1 MSDHGRGT
9 TNAARLAALGI
20 ELPSVP
26 APAGA
31 YVPALRHAD
40 LVIVSGQLPIVDGAL
55 LATGVVGDGGHD
67 VAAAAALAAVCA
79 RNVLAA
85 AAAAAGDVDALASV
99 LSVRVFV
106 ASAPGFSEQHLVA
119 DGASD
124 LFAQVLGVGSVH
136 ARAAV
141 GVVSLPR
148 GAPVEVEA
156 MLAVAA

>member
-20 ELPSVP
+20 QLPSVP
-26 APAGA
+26 TPAGA

-67 VAAAAALAAVCA
+67 VTTAAALAAVCA

-85 AAAAAGDVDALASV
+85 AAAAADIDALASV

-124 LFAQVLGVGSVH
+124 LFAQVLGAGSVH

-156 MLAVAA
+156 MFAVAA